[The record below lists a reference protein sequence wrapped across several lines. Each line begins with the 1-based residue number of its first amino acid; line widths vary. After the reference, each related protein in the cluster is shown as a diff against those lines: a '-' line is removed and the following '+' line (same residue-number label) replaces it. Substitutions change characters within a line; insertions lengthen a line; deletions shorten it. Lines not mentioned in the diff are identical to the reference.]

1 MQRVILHCDMNNRTL
16 FHKNLL
22 TRKTVLAIMT
32 MKTRNIIRVIIV
44 SQEML
49 CVNAFVKSC
58 SCFHERRGGIRDAK
72 SDSSL

>member
-1 MQRVILHCDMNNRTL
+1 
-16 FHKNLL
+16 L

-32 MKTRNIIRVIIV
+32 MKTRNTIRVIIV

-58 SCFHERRGGIRDAK
+58 SCFRERRGGIRDAK
-72 SDSSL
+72 SDPSL